1 VNKDGIPD
9 CNQDHVCIYE
19 EREMPSVMLKA
30 TSDAQY
36 TEIEFDTPVHYPKF
50 TIFSIDE
57 KEGKYSDACSIIY
70 TDKDGKVSEP
80 ITRSAGNIA
89 NSEEE
94 CADAVNWN
102 VEIDEKDI
110 KKIQIILENKAEVME
125 GEEFSESMILFDKIE
140 VCS

>member
-1 VNKDGIPD
+1 
-9 CNQDHVCIYE
+9 
-19 EREMPSVMLKA
+19 
-30 TSDAQY
+30 
-36 TEIEFDTPVHYPKF
+36 
-50 TIFSIDE
+50 
-57 KEGKYSDACSIIY
+57 
-70 TDKDGKVSEP
+70 VSEP

-110 KKIQIILENKAEVME
+110 KKIQIVLENKAEVME
-125 GEEFSESMILFDKIE
+125 GEEFSESMILFDHIE